1 MKKNLF
7 VSVFAV
13 SLLAASAASAQ
24 CPSGM
29 CCQNGYYYY
38 NQPAAP
44 VCQNGNCEKIAAP
57 VCQNGNCEK
66 IAAPVCQ
73 NGNYALNCCN
83 SRATERYAPVYDCY
97 KNCGG
102 YYNSNGWCV
111 ARAVSAPFRAIRSLF
126 CR

>member
-1 MKKNLF
+1 MKKSLIA
-7 VSVFAV
+7 SVFAV
-13 SLLAASAASAQ
+13 SLLASSAAFSQ

-57 VCQNGNCEK
+57 VCQNGNC
-66 IAAPVCQ
+66 
-73 NGNYALNCCN
+73 ALNCCN
-83 SRATERYAPVYDCY
+83 SRATERSAPVYDCY